1 MVDTC
6 ETHFHGR
13 IISLRGEAYAHETSL
28 TRNFL
33 LQFLHQARKESD
45 SALGV
50 SIYVF
55 DSVLDFETV
64 MSVVYFF
71 FHFKII
77 EKKHVIVAN

>member
-6 ETHFHGR
+6 ETHFHDR
-13 IISLRGEAYAHETSL
+13 IISLRGEVYAHETSL
-28 TRNFL
+28 TPNFL
-33 LQFLHQARKESD
+33 LQFLHQARKVSD

-64 MSVVYFF
+64 MTVWYIFF
-71 FHFKII
+71 SF
-77 EKKHVIVAN
+77 

>member
-64 MSVVYFF
+64 MTVWYIFF
-71 FHFKII
+71 FILKLL
-77 EKKHVIVAN
+77 KRNM

>member
-33 LQFLHQARKESD
+33 LQFLHQARKVSD
-45 SALGV
+45 EHN
-50 SIYVF
+50 I

-64 MSVVYFF
+64 MTVWYIFF

>member
-33 LQFLHQARKESD
+33 LQFLHQARKESN

-64 MSVVYFF
+64 MTVWYIFF
-71 FHFKII
+71 FILKLL
-77 EKKHVIVAN
+77 KRNM